1 MRFGRAPGGWPV
13 LGHVPALLRRP
24 LELLDSLPAHG
35 DLVEIRLGPRPAF
48 IVCHPDLARRVL
60 TDLRGFDRTGPVY
73 DRLRAA
79 MGGGLGTAAY
89 ADHRRQRLIMQP
101 AFARQYLRE
110 YAAVMEQETAAAM
123 DRWRPGDRLD
133 LVRELFRLTTTVALR
148 TLFSTRLGSP
158 EAERLRQALDVFLRG
173 AYTRALLPA
182 AGRLP
187 TPGNRRYERAL
198 AQWRA
203 QVATLIGGYR
213 HSAGEH
219 SAGEHGG
226 EEPDDL
232 MSRLLAA
239 RDEQGQGMSA
249 SEVADQVAVLM
260 LAGGETTSTAVVW
273 ALHLLHEHPEILR
286 RLQAEADTV
295 LDGHVAG
302 WEHLPRLDLTAR
314 VVRESL
320 RLFPPAWAI
329 PRTAARDIE
338 LAGRTIPAGSLLVFS
353 PYILHRLPGSYPD
366 PARFDPDRWRAG
378 PAPHRGSFLP
388 FGAGPTKCIGEEFG
402 RTESTLVLASVTA
415 RWNVH
420 PARTVTPAVRSVL
433 APGAFPARLSAR

>member
-1 MRFGRAPGGWPV
+1 
-13 LGHVPALLRRP
+13 
-24 LELLDSLPAHG
+24 
-35 DLVEIRLGPRPAF
+35 
-48 IVCHPDLARRVL
+48 
-60 TDLRGFDRTGPVY
+60 
-73 DRLRAA
+73 
-79 MGGGLGTAAY
+79 
-89 ADHRRQRLIMQP
+89 MQ
-101 AFARQYLRE
+101 
-110 YAAVMEQETAAAM
+110 QETAAAM
-123 DRWRPGDRLD
+123 DRWKPGERLD

-198 AQWRA
+198 LHWRA
-203 QVATLIGGYR
+203 QVAALVGGYR
-213 HSAGEH
+213 R
-219 SAGEHGG
+219 GG
-226 EEPDDL
+226 GEPDDL

-239 RDEQGQGMSA
+239 RDEQGQGLSE

-273 ALHLLHEHPEILR
+273 SLHLLHGHPGILR
-286 RLQAEADTV
+286 QLQAEADTV

-302 WEHLPRLDLTAR
+302 WEQLPRLDLTAR
-314 VVRESL
+314 VVREAL

-329 PRTAARDIE
+329 PRTAAREIT
-338 LAGRTIPAGSLLVFS
+338 LAGRTIPAGSLVVFS

-366 PARFDPDRWRAG
+366 PTRFDPDRWLTG
-378 PAPHRGSFLP
+378 PAPNRGSFLP

-402 RTESTLVLASVTA
+402 LTESTLVLASVAA
-415 RWNVH
+415 RWNVL
-420 PARTVTPAVRSVL
+420 PAARTVTPAVRSVL
-433 APGAFPARLSAR
+433 GVGAFPARLSAR